1 MGKAKLDGKHE
12 EKSLKNPPK
21 QQHQSYFVNM
31 TKLKIQ
37 G

>member
-12 EKSLKNPPK
+12 EKSLKNPK
-21 QQHQSYFVNM
+21 KQHQSYFVNM